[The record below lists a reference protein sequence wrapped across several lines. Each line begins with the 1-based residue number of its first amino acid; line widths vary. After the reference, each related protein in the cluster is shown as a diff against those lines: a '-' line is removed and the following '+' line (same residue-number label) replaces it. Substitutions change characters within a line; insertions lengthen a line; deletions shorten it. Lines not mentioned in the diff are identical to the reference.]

1 MKRMRQAFSSEF
13 KREAVAFLE
22 SSGRSQMQAAA
33 KLGFH
38 PSMLRSWR
46 AIRKG
51 VPPNER
57 AGQASTP
64 AAPLGPATPFLA
76 RDRAHAHGVRQPS
89 QVIGTFPAVPR

>member
-13 KREAVAFLE
+13 KREAIAFLE

-46 AIRKG
+46 AIRNG

-57 AGQASTP
+57 AWQASTP
-64 AAPLGPATPFLA
+64 AAALGPATPFLA
-76 RDRAHAHGVRQPS
+76 REGAHAHGALQSP
-89 QVIGTFPAVPR
+89 QVIGTLPAVPS